1 MGGEPLGKHLVVFVT
16 AATPEE
22 AERIGRTLVDEKLAA
37 CVNVIRDIRSFF
49 WWQGKVSDERE
60 SLLLIKTRG
69 AVFPAL
75 RDRVKA
81 LHSYTV
87 PEIIA
92 LPLWDGSADYLA
104 WVDESTR

>member
-1 MGGEPLGKHLVVFVT
+1 MGEQPGKHIVALVT
-16 AATPEE
+16 AGSPEE

-49 WWQGKVSDERE
+49 WWKGKASDERE
-60 SLLLIKTRG
+60 SLLVIKTRG
-69 AVFPAL
+69 DVFPAL

-92 LPLWDGSADYLA
+92 LPVWDGSPEYLA
-104 WVDESTR
+104 WVDESVR

>member
-1 MGGEPLGKHLVVFVT
+1 MGEPLGKHLVVLVT
-16 AATPEE
+16 AASPEE
-22 AERIGRTLVDEKLAA
+22 AERLGRILVEEKLAA

-49 WWQGKVSDERE
+49 WWQGRVSDEQE
-60 SLLLIKTRG
+60 SLLVIKTRG
-69 AVFPAL
+69 EVFPTL
-75 RDRVKA
+75 RDRVKT

-92 LPLWDGSADYLA
+92 LPLSDGSAEYLA